1 MAEETFEPFGPLQGV
16 KVLNLSQAIAGPF
29 ACAML
34 GDLGADVI
42 GIENPKGR
50 DTSRPNPALP
60 GWGTRMDRRNSR
72 SLCMDVRHGRGRELF
87 YKLLENA
94 DILVDGFRGG
104 QMDKWGMSDEALW
117 EVNPALVIVHISG
130 FGQTG
135 DPGYVSRASFD
146 AIGQAFSGYMEMNG
160 FPDRAPVPAFPQP
173 SDYFV
178 GLFAIVGALA
188 ALNRAKE
195 TGQGDSIDAAQYE
208 AMVRCSG
215 FYVVNYLNVVP
226 TVALAVLPTAES
238 VLAQAGEVAVMSRL
252 IP

>member
-50 DTSRPNPALP
+50 DTSRPNPVLP

-117 EVNPALVIVHISG
+117 EVNPALVIS
-130 FGQTG
+130 
-135 DPGYVSRASFD
+135 PMRL
-146 AIGQAFSGYMEMNG
+146 
-160 FPDRAPVPAFPQP
+160 RLQP
-173 SDYFV
+173 H
-178 GLFAIVGALA
+178 A
-188 ALNRAKE
+188 AHR
-195 TGQGDSIDAAQYE
+195 
-208 AMVRCSG
+208 R
-215 FYVVNYLNVVP
+215 P
-226 TVALAVLPTAES
+226 
-238 VLAQAGEVAVMSRL
+238 R
-252 IP
+252 